1 MRRLN
6 WMMAAAAAAAMVT
19 LGACGGGSATA
30 DRGDEAADALFA
42 KDLGGN
48 GGALRISSPNVTD
61 GAALPSRFSCDST
74 AISPAL
80 VIAGVPDGT
89 AELAIVL
96 DDPDAA
102 GGTYVHWIVAGLPAA
117 DTSLAEDYLPPKAI
131 SARNSA
137 GRSGYAAVCPPK
149 GDDAHTYR
157 ISVYALDEPTG
168 DAVDKQLATDA
179 LEAIAE
185 RATARATMRAT
196 YERAG

>member
-6 WMMAAAAAAAMVT
+6 WMMAAATAAAVTT

-30 DRGDEAADALFA
+30 DRGNKAADALFA
-42 KDLGGN
+42 EDLGDS
-48 GGALRISSPNVTD
+48 GGALRISSPNVAD
-61 GAALPSRFSCDST
+61 GDALPARFSCDST
-74 AISPAL
+74 GISPAL
-80 VIAGVPDGT
+80 VITGVPDGT

-96 DDPDAA
+96 DDPDAE
-102 GGTYVHWIVAGLPAA
+102 GGTYTHWILAGLPAA
-117 DTSLAEDYLPPKAI
+117 DTSLAEDYVPPKAT

-137 GRSGYAAVCPPK
+137 GRSGYAAVCPPE
-149 GDDAHTYR
+149 GDAAHTYR

-168 DAVDKQLATDA
+168 DTVDKQLATDA

-196 YERAG
+196 YRRAG

>member
-1 MRRLN
+1 MGRLN
-6 WMMAAAAAAAMVT
+6 WMVAAATAVVVA
-19 LGACGGGSATA
+19 LGACGGSSATA
-30 DRGDEAADALFA
+30 DRGNKAADALFA
-42 KDLGGN
+42 KDLGDN

-80 VIAGVPDGT
+80 VIAGVPEGT

-96 DDPDAA
+96 DDPDAE

-117 DTSLAEDYLPPKAI
+117 DTSLAEDYLPPAAT

-137 GRSGYAAVCPPK
+137 GWPGYAAVCPPK
-149 GDDAHTYR
+149 GAAAQNYR

-168 DAVDKQLATDA
+168 DGVDKQLATDA

-185 RATARATMRAT
+185 RATARATMSAT